1 MTITLHPDRLLGA
14 VKPLHGVC
22 NGPISMGGWTNMSDA
37 YVEMG
42 VPFVRLHDT
51 DYPYPQQVDVPQIFR
66 NFDANPDDPA
76 AYDFFLTDQFITA
89 IHNAGADIIYRLG
102 TSIEH
107 MPEKRWVHPPEPAKF
122 AAVCEHIIRH
132 YNEGWANGFTYNI
145 RRWEIWNE
153 PEDHDGERRCMWT
166 GTKAQYFSLYDA
178 VSKHLKAV
186 FGGRIAVGGYA
197 ACGFAGLDPDATPN
211 RRKTLQYFHDFV
223 DYIKAN
229 TCPLDFFSYHYY
241 GTSPAA
247 VRRDAAYAAEHLR
260 AAGYESA
267 ELIVDEWNSSASTKE
282 LGWITTQRGARYVL
296 DIMAAFADSP
306 VAIATYY
313 DGQPHMPWCGLFNR
327 LREKQ
332 KPFYA
337 FCLYDRLYRLGTRI
351 AVESDHSGTILA
363 ASDGEKIGLL
373 IVGGERDER
382 VTVQGFAGEVEAVIL
397 DETRDLAPLGVAR
410 EGSAACVDVPA
421 GAVVYLAG

>member
-1 MTITLHPDRLLGA
+1 MEITLRPDRPLGA

-51 DYPYPQQVDVPQIFR
+51 DYPYPQQVDIPQIFR
-66 NFDANPDDPA
+66 NFDADPDDPD

-89 IHNAGADIIYRLG
+89 IHNTGADIIYRLG
-102 TSIEH
+102 SSIEH
-107 MPEKRWVHPPEPAKF
+107 MPGKRWVHPPGPTKF

-153 PEDHDGERRCMWT
+153 PEDHDGTRICMWT
-166 GTKAQYFSLYDA
+166 GTKAQYLDLYNVVA
-178 VSKHLKAV
+178 KHLKAA
-186 FGGRIAVGGYA
+186 FGDSIAVGGYA
-197 ACGFAGLDPDATPN
+197 ACGLYGIDPDATD
-211 RRKTLQYFHDFV
+211 RQRALLDYFHDFV
-223 DYIKAN
+223 ASVKAADA
-229 TCPLDFFSYHYY
+229 PLDFFSYHYY
-241 GTSPAA
+241 GTDPDAI
-247 VRRDAAYAAEHLR
+247 RRHTVYAADYLA
-260 AAGYESA
+260 AAGYPEA
-267 ELIVDEWNSSASTKE
+267 ELILDEWNASASTKE

-296 DIMAAFADSP
+296 DVMGALADSP
-306 VAIATYY
+306 LGIATYY
-313 DGQPHMPWCGLFNR
+313 DGQPHMAWCGLFDR
-327 LREKQ
+327 LRNKM

-351 AVESDHSGTILA
+351 TVETDHIGTVLA
-363 ASDGEKIGLL
+363 ATDGAKIGLL

-382 VTVQGFAGEVEAVIL
+382 VTVRGFDGDAEAVIL
-397 DETRDLAPLGVAR
+397 DETRDLAPIGVTRA
-410 EGSAACVDVPA
+410 GDDVCIDLPA